1 MIPMKSADK
10 VMAFV
15 LIALGL
21 AMLWGGYV
29 MDRLEVRHIHPGSIP
44 GLLPMALGV
53 LITLC
58 GGLLYLTTA
67 KSDPSDS
74 IDFGNISNLLW
85 AATLCSAFAI
95 LMVGK
100 LPFYI
105 ATFLFITAFAA
116 RFTYDKAHTPRQRR
130 QKLLAAVAMGVIF
143 SVLISAL
150 FRYAFLVRLP

>member
-10 VMAFV
+10 AMAFV

-29 MDRLEVRHIHPGSIP
+29 MDRLEVRNIHPGSIP
-44 GLLPMALGV
+44 GLLPMVLGV

-58 GGLLYLTTA
+58 GGLLYVTSA
-67 KSDPSDS
+67 KDDPSGA

-85 AATLCSAFAI
+85 AAALCGAFAI
-95 LMVGK
+95 LLVGK

-105 ATFLFITAFAA
+105 ATFVFITAFAA
-116 RFTYDKAHTPRQRR
+116 RFTYDKAHSPRQRG
-130 QKLLAAVAMGVIF
+130 QKLLAAVVMGLVF
-143 SVLISAL
+143 SGLISAL